1 MKRVVLSLAGLW
13 TVVSAGASGVLS
25 VDSVRQAEERVEA
38 ILGRM
43 TLEEKIA
50 MVHAQAMFSSPGVP
64 RLGIPELWMS
74 DGPHGVRAEINWS
87 NFDYAGWTSDYCTA
101 FPALTCLAAT
111 FNPELAYAYGVAV
124 GEEARYRNKD
134 VLLGPGVNI
143 YRTPLNGRN
152 FEYMGEDPLL
162 ASRMA
167 VPYIQG
173 LQSNGVAACVKHY
186 ALNNQET
193 WRHWVNVTLSDRALH
208 EIYLPAF
215 KACVEEGGAWCV
227 MGSYNRI
234 RGPHG
239 CHNDFLLNGI
249 LKKDWKFDGVV
260 VSDWGGVHDTRE
272 AALCGLDVEMGTWT
286 DGLKSYGETAFD
298 NYYMA
303 GPLLE
308 LVRSGEIAESVIDD
322 KVRRL
327 LRLTMRTKLNPAR
340 PLGSL
345 ATQEHAGVARR
356 ITEEGIVLLKN
367 DNGFFPI
374 EKGRYEK
381 ILVIGENAVKQLT
394 LGGGSSELKVRHEI
408 SPLEGLQQEY
418 GSGVIV
424 HTLGYGS
431 GLSVYGRE
439 VESPYDADSLR
450 RLAVKMAAD
459 AHVVLFVGG
468 LNKNHLQDCE
478 AGDRI
483 SYDLPF
489 GQNEL
494 LEQIVA
500 VNRNVG
506 VVLVGGNAVA
516 MPWLDRVQ
524 GVMQAWYLGSE
535 AGAAL
540 ARVIAGEVNPSGKL
554 PFTFPEKLADNGA
567 HAFGEKS
574 YPGIGG
580 EQTYMEDIL
589 VGYRWHDTKK
599 IQPRFPF
606 GYGLSYTTFTCG
618 KASADRKAYAKGDSV
633 VVRMTLGNNGG
644 RAGAETV
651 QVYVGQGHPL
661 VVRPVKELK
670 AFRKVFL
677 EAGESCEVRFELPVA
692 DFAFYDEKSGGWKVE
707 SDKYIL
713 YCGTSSGDIV
723 SSVTIHVK

>member
-1 MKRVVLSLAGLW
+1 M
-13 TVVSAGASGVLS
+13 
-25 VDSVRQAEERVEA
+25 
-38 ILGRM
+38 
-43 TLEEKIA
+43 
-50 MVHAQAMFSSPGVP
+50 
-64 RLGIPELWMS
+64 
-74 DGPHGVRAEINWS
+74 
-87 NFDYAGWTSDYCTA
+87 
-101 FPALTCLAAT
+101 
-111 FNPELAYAYGVAV
+111 
-124 GEEARYRNKD
+124 
-134 VLLGPGVNI
+134 
-143 YRTPLNGRN
+143 
-152 FEYMGEDPLL
+152 
-162 ASRMA
+162 
-167 VPYIQG
+167 
-173 LQSNGVAACVKHY
+173 
-186 ALNNQET
+186 
-193 WRHWVNVTLSDRALH
+193 NVTLSDRALH

-227 MGSYNRI
+227 MGAYNQI
-234 RGPHG
+234 RGQHG
-239 CHNDFLLNGI
+239 CHNDFLLNRI

-308 LVRSGEIAESVIDD
+308 LVRSGDIAESVIDD

-356 ITEEGIVLLKN
+356 IAEEGIVLLKN

-431 GLSVYGRE
+431 GPSVYGRE

-459 AHVVLFVGG
+459 ADVVLFVGG

-535 AGAAL
+535 AGTAL

-599 IQPRFPF
+599 IRPRFPF

-618 KASADRKAYAKGDSV
+618 KASADRKTYAKGDSV
-633 VVRMTLGNNGG
+633 VVRMTLANNGD

-651 QVYVGQGHPL
+651 QVYVGQGHPS

-677 EAGESCEVRFELPVA
+677 EAGESCEVRFELPVT

>member
-356 ITEEGIVLLKN
+356 IAEEGIVLLKN

-651 QVYVGQGHPL
+651 QVYVGQGHLL

>member
-356 ITEEGIVLLKN
+356 IAEEGIVLLKN

-723 SSVTIHVK
+723 SPVTIHVK